1 MLDMLVLAD
10 DLAGALD
17 TGVQFARRSIPTL
30 VSTRIDT
37 LDQGIYREISV
48 IVLDLDSRHLP
59 PERAAGRVR
68 RAVERSRRIG
78 VRRFYKKTD
87 STLRGNIG
95 SELTALLESCGG
107 SMLAFVP
114 AYPEN
119 GRTTEGGRQFVDGVP
134 LHLSAYAEDPQDPV
148 SGGSIREIIAAQSS
162 IAVETVET
170 PEEIF
175 LPEPGQRAS
184 RIVVFDARTGE
195 DMRKIAERLDR
206 LGLLHLSAGCA
217 GFAAHLSR
225 VLDFRRREQ
234 EPVQCQPGLLVVCG
248 STNPVSLEQVERAV
262 RRGTERFVLEPE
274 RLSGGGLKEG
284 QDPAGEEFT
293 SRIEEILR
301 AGGDLILQA
310 GRGQATAGTAG
321 AQRGQF
327 RRVAE
332 GLAELAARI
341 LRSGR
346 RLTPV
351 VFGGDTARA
360 LVDRLGGGILLPV
373 EQIAPGVVLSRLAGE
388 LPAAPLITKAG
399 GFGPP
404 EVIEEI
410 KRYVSSR
417 PGPASRCS
425 GSSRP

>member
-10 DLAGALD
+10 DLTGALD
-17 TGVQFARRSIPTL
+17 TGVQFVRRSIPTL
-30 VSTRIDT
+30 VSTRIET
-37 LDQGIYREISV
+37 LDQGIDREISV
-48 IVLDLDSRHLP
+48 VVLDLDSRHLP
-59 PERAAGRVR
+59 PDQAAGRIR

-95 SELTALLESCGG
+95 GELTALLESCGG
-107 SMLAFVP
+107 SMLAFAP
-114 AYPEN
+114 AYPEK
-119 GRTTEGGRQFVDGVP
+119 GRTTEGGLQYVDGVP
-134 LHLSAYAEDPQDPV
+134 LHLSEYAEDPQNPI
-148 SGGSIREIIAAQSS
+148 GSSCIREIIAAQSS
-162 IAVETVET
+162 LAVETIET
-170 PEEIF
+170 PEEIS
-175 LPEPGQRAS
+175 GQRQG
-184 RIVVFDARTGE
+184 RIVVFDARTE
-195 DMRKIAERLDR
+195 EQLRKIAERLES

-234 EPVQCQPGLLVVCG
+234 APAPCPPRLLVVCG

-262 RRGTERFVLEPE
+262 RSGMERFVLEPGQLPGG
-274 RLSGGGLKEG
+274 RLMEG
-284 QDPAGEEFT
+284 QDPAGVAFA
-293 SRIEEILR
+293 SRIDEILR

-310 GRGQATAGTAG
+310 GRQPTAGTARP
-321 AQRGQF
+321 QPGQF
-327 RRVAE
+327 RRVAR
-332 GLAELAARI
+332 GLGELAARI
-341 LRSGR
+341 LRSDQ

-360 LVDRLGGGILLPV
+360 LVDRLGGGIVWPV
-373 EQIAPGVVLSRLAGE
+373 EQISPGIVLSRLSGE
-388 LPAAPLITKAG
+388 PPDIPLITKAG

-404 EVIEEI
+404 EIVEEI

-417 PGPASRCS
+417 PGPTSRCS